1 MKKLKL
7 LSNFKLIFFTII
19 LYLSSTIIISANE
32 PVDIWNLEKE
42 EKIIDDNEID
52 LKNNISK
59 KENSNYEIITDNILS
74 ENDLNLSNSR
84 LVGIYDPKDHSL
96 NLDMWSNSNGD
107 QIKSILKKI
116 SSSKLS
122 EDAEEILEIALLTNS
137 YTPKNQITF
146 DEFNI
151 YKFDFLIKKE
161 DFELTKKFLTINKNI
176 PNSQS

>member
-7 LSNFKLIFFTII
+7 LSNFKLIFCITILLI
-19 LYLSSTIIISANE
+19 SSTVIIYAND

-42 EKIIDDNEID
+42 EIKVIDDKEIN
-52 LKNNISK
+52 LNNNISK
-59 KENSNYEIITDNILS
+59 KENSNYEIVTDNILS
-74 ENDLNLSNSR
+74 ENDLNFSNSK

-96 NLDMWSNSNGD
+96 NIDMWSNSNGD

-146 DEFNI
+146 DEFNR
-151 YKFDFLIKKE
+151 YKFDFLIKK
-161 DFELTKKFLTINKNI
+161 
-176 PNSQS
+176 S